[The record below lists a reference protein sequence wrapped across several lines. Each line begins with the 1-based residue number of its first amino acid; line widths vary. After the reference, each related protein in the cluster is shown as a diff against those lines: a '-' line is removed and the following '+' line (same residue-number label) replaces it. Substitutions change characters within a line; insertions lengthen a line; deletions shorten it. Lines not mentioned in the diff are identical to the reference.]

1 MLQEFAF
8 RYINLTKIES
18 RPSKRGLGQY
28 VFLIDMEGHI
38 DDPDISSAIKCLTC
52 KIDKVKFLG
61 SYPRNVRTLSQI
73 KGIL

>member
-1 MLQEFAF
+1 LEEFAN
-8 RYINLTKIES
+8 RKVNLTKIES

-38 DDPDISSAIKCLTC
+38 DDTGISSAIKCLTC

-61 SYPRNVRTLSQI
+61 SYPRNVRTLSEI
-73 KGIL
+73 EGIL